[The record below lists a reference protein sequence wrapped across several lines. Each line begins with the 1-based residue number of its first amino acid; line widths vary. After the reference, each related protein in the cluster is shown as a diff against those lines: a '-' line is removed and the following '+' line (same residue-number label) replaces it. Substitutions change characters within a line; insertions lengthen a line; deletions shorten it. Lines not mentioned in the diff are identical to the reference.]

1 MRTTRT
7 LLATAIMMA
16 AFGALAKQPVDTGHG
31 GAVATIADEASR
43 AAMQILDAGGN
54 AIDAAVAAAAT
65 LGVTDPFSCGIGGGG
80 FMLIYSAKDQRVIAI
95 DHREVA
101 PASFHPGVFL
111 NADGSEMD
119 WKATVPNGVSVGVP
133 GTVRGWHEALTR
145 YGTMSLARVL
155 APAIRVAED
164 GFEVGAN
171 FHRIN
176 KANEAKFARFST
188 ASALYLQDGKAL
200 PVGTRFHN
208 PDLAQTYRD
217 LARGGVKAFYEGPIA
232 ASMVAAVNHPPA
244 NPGVT
249 VLAGSLSMADLKDY
263 EARLRQPVRSSY
275 RGYEVYGMPAPSSGG
290 IAVAQAL
297 NILETFELTGKSRA
311 DIEHLYLEASRLA
324 FADRNA
330 YVADEEFIDVP
341 KDGLLSKAYAR
352 ERARLIGA
360 VAAPG
365 KVAAGDP
372 YPFEADPS
380 VPLRP
385 QPRPLAQES
394 THTTHLAVADRE
406 GNVVA
411 YTFTIE
417 DWGGSGIVVPGRGFL
432 LNNELTDFDFSGPHP
447 NVPEAF
453 KRPRSSMSPTIVLKD
468 GAPAFTIGSPGG
480 STIITTVLQ
489 TIVNHIDLGM
499 SLADAL
505 AAPRLSQRNGDTT
518 LVETLLQFPASA
530 PARALEAKGHTWR
543 ETDQIGAANGIRFNA
558 DGTVTAVSE
567 PLRHGGGSAIAQK
580 Q

>member
-1 MRTTRT
+1 MKTRT
-7 LLATAIMMA
+7 LLATAVMMA

-31 GAVATIADEASR
+31 GAVATISHEASL
-43 AAMQILDAGGN
+43 AAMEILSAGGN

-80 FMLIYSAKDQRVIAI
+80 FMLIYSARDKRVIAL

-111 NADGSEMD
+111 GADGKAMD
-119 WKATVPNGVSVGVP
+119 WKATVPNGIAVGVP

-145 YGTMSLARVL
+145 YGTMGFEAVL
-155 APAIRVAED
+155 APAIRVAEA
-164 GFEVGAN
+164 GFAVGPN
-171 FHRIN
+171 FHRIS
-176 KANEAKFARFST
+176 KVNEAKFARFST
-188 ASALYLQDGKAL
+188 ASALYLKDGQAL
-200 PVGTRFHN
+200 PVGTHFRN
-208 PDLAQTYRD
+208 PDMAQTYRD

-232 ASMVAAVNHPPA
+232 ASIVSAVNHPPV

-249 VLAGSLSMADLKDY
+249 VIPGDMTMADLKDY
-263 EARLRQPVRSSY
+263 EARLRQPVRSTY
-275 RGYEVYGMPAPSSGG
+275 RGYEVYGMPTPSSGG
-290 IAVAQAL
+290 IAIAQAL
-297 NILETFELTGKSRA
+297 NLLETFDLSGKSRA
-311 DIEHLYLEASRLA
+311 EIEHLYLEASRLA

-330 YVADEEFIDVP
+330 YVADEEFVDVP

-352 ERARLIGA
+352 ERAQQIGA
-360 VAAPG
+360 TAAPG
-365 KVAAGDP
+365 KVEAGDP
-372 YPFEADPS
+372 YPFETDLS

-385 QPRPLAQES
+385 QPRPLARES
-394 THTTHLAVADRE
+394 MHTTHLAVSDRE

-432 LNNELTDFDFSGPHP
+432 LNNELTDFDFAGPHP

-453 KRPRSSMSPTIVLKD
+453 KRPRSSMSPTIVLQD

-480 STIITTVLQ
+480 STIITTALQ
-489 TIVNHIDLGM
+489 TIVNHVDLGM

-505 AAPRLSQRNGDTT
+505 AAPRMSQRNGDTT
-518 LVETLLQFPASA
+518 LVETLLNFPGSEQAK
-530 PARALEAKGHTWR
+530 ALEAKGHTWR

-567 PLRHGGGSAIAQK
+567 PLRHGGGSAIVQK